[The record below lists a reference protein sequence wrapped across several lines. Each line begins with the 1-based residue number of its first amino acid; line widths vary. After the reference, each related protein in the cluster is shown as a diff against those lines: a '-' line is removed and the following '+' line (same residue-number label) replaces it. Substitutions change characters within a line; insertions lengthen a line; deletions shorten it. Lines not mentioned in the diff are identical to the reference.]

1 MRWDINS
8 IDPSETVT
16 LALQYGPGFTS
27 EFIIKENVDVSL
39 EEFEWT
45 VKGVLPYAT
54 SRIKMTFNNSGEE
67 RYSEEYEVAPPFFL
81 YSDPC

>member
-27 EFIIKENVDVSL
+27 EVIKENVSL
-39 EEFEWT
+39 EEF
-45 VKGVLPYAT
+45 GCVLPYAT